1 MPTPTAKS
9 LILDLLAT
17 LRGGSMPVAALV
29 AAGALFEMAES
40 RMRVAVARLLAA
52 GLLERDERGRYRLGA
67 QAVPLG
73 RRAGG
78 WRRLEERARPWEGG
92 WIGVHGR
99 IFGAAQHRARRR
111 RQQTL
116 RLMGF
121 AELAPGLYVRP
132 DNLRNG
138 AGQAREELA
147 ELGLEAGTL
156 VFAMRALDAAS
167 DVRARG
173 LWDAAE
179 LSDGYARSILDL
191 AQSERHLPSLSP
203 EAAMVESFLLGGRVI
218 RQLVRD
224 PLLPEP
230 IVPGAER
237 RALVEAMRRYD
248 RAGRRAWAPF
258 LRSFGVAHAG
268 APADTRGLDGAGGA
282 ALH

>member
-67 QAVPLG
+67 QAVPLA

-78 WRRLEERARPWEGG
+78 WRRLEERTRPWEGG

-99 IFGAAQHRARRR
+99 AFGAAQHRARGRR
-111 RQQTL
+111 EQTL
-116 RLMGF
+116 RLLGF
-121 AELAPGLYVRP
+121 AALAPGLHVRP
-132 DNLRNG
+132 DNLRGG
-138 AGQAREELA
+138 AAQARAELA
-147 ELGLEAGTL
+147 DLGLEAGPL
-156 VFAMRALDAAS
+156 VFALRELDPAS
-167 DVRARG
+167 DARARG
-173 LWDAAE
+173 LWDAVDLCA
-179 LSDGYARSILDL
+179 GYARSVRDL
-191 AQSERHLPSLSP
+191 AQSERHLPGLSP

-237 RALVEAMRRYD
+237 RALLEAVRGDD

-258 LRSFGVAHAG
+258 LRGFGVVHAA
-268 APADTRGLDGAGGA
+268 APADTRGLEGAGRP